1 MSAPPRL
8 RFAPAPTGY
17 LHVGSARTALFN
29 WLQARHAGGTLVLRI
44 EDTDLERS
52 RDDLVEGI
60 VSALTWLG
68 LDWDEG
74 PYRQSERSSLYRAA
88 AARFEAEG
96 RAYRCDCTPEAVRER
111 AKATGV
117 AKPGYDGHC
126 RDRGL
131 LPGPGT
137 VLRFRTPDEGETVVH
152 DLIRGDVTFSHADL
166 EDFVVLRSDGSP
178 VFLVANAVDDLDM
191 GITHVVRGE
200 DILPSTP
207 RALLLRRA
215 LGAEA
220 DPVFAHLPMIVNEKR
235 QKLSK
240 RRDDVAL
247 EDYRDRGYLPEAVR
261 NYLALLGWGPSGD
274 REVLAVEEMVAEFDV
289 ADVNKAPAFF
299 DLKKLD
305 SVNAE
310 YLRALSPDEFAEA
323 ARPWLTER
331 APWAK
336 ERYDEGAFR
345 ALAPEVQTRV
355 RTLAEV
361 PNMVEFLFLDEDE
374 FASYVDETAW
384 QKVVALTTVKDLLA
398 NVAAAYEAV
407 GEWAPEALKAATF
420 AVGERHGVNRKK
432 TDLPVRVAVTG
443 RSVGPPLFES
453 LAVLGRE
460 RTLSRLRAARRRLE

>member
-29 WLQARHAGGTLVLRI
+29 WLQARHTGGTLVLRI
-44 EDTDLERS
+44 EDTDAERS

-60 VSALTWLG
+60 SSALRWLG

-74 PYRQSERSSLYRAA
+74 PYRQSERTHLYREA
-88 AARFEAEG
+88 AARFEADG
-96 RAYRCDCTPEAVRER
+96 LAYRCDCAPEAVRER
-111 AKATGV
+111 TKGA
-117 AKPGYDGHC
+117 AKPGYDGFC
-126 RDRGL
+126 RERKVA
-131 LPGPGT
+131 PGPGT
-137 VLRFRTPDEGETVVH
+137 VLRFRTPDEGETVVR
-152 DLIRGDVTFSHADL
+152 DVIRGEVTFAHADL

-200 DILPSTP
+200 DLLPSTP

-215 LGAEA
+215 LGAA
-220 DPVFAHLPMIVNEKR
+220 DDPVFAHLPMIVNEKR

-247 EDYRDRGYLPEAVR
+247 EDYRDRGYLPQAVR
-261 NYLALLGWGPSGD
+261 NYLALLGWGPSGG
-274 REVLAVEEMVAEFDV
+274 REVVPVEEMVAEFDV
-289 ADVNKAPAFF
+289 ANVNKAPAFF

-310 YLRALSPDEFAEA
+310 YVRALPTPEFVEA

-331 APWAK
+331 APWPK
-336 ERYDEGAFR
+336 ERFDEEAFR
-345 ALAPEVQTRV
+345 RIAPEVQTRV

-361 PNMVEFLFLDEDE
+361 PAMVEFLFVDEDA
-374 FASYVDETAW
+374 FDAFVDQTAW
-384 QKVVALTTVKDLLA
+384 QKVVGVTTAKELLED
-398 NVAAAYEAV
+398 VADAYEMAE
-407 GEWAPEALKAATF
+407 EWTPEALKEATF
-420 AVGERHGVNRKK
+420 AVGERHDLNRKK
-432 TDLPVRVAVTG
+432 TDLPIRVAVTG

-460 RTLSRLRAARRRLE
+460 RTLERLRAARRRLG